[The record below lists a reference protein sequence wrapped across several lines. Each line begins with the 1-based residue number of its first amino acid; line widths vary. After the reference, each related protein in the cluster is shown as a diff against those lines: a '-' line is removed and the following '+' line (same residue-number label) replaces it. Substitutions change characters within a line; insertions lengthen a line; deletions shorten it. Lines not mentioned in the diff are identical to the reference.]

1 MEVVFLSKEHTSWLS
16 DTKWSALKMKINN
29 TIWNEWVKYK
39 YTYMHSVTVNKIYA
53 MNLMQSMEDYMKGF
67 KRQK

>member
-1 MEVVFLSKEHTSWLS
+1 
-16 DTKWSALKMKINN
+16 MKINN